1 MEDILECFGDIVGLK
16 SGDTSD
22 SGIYITDLE
31 AISTIDGLVEA
42 DEAAD
47 VDEVLENA
55 RRIAILALN
64 SDLTA
69 LMLRYAKP
77 RNPFVGKV
85 GSSRY
90 VRRGEYTGNSGIRIV
105 CAPIRHAQMTVTA
118 INTLF
123 SQTGGLKVYIAN
135 NYDSNI
141 LEYDV
146 LTLANKVRRNVL
158 TVAPDL
164 PLYQPEVDYVEY
176 YIYHAN
182 DFPFLDNRVTCSTCR
197 KFYFNAA
204 HPKFKNYGFE
214 SYLMVGGYNGD
225 PTASDAASNTMKGL
239 MPEVKITCKID
250 NVICDDEIDYVNNPI
265 AQSMAKAVMYKA
277 GSVVVWN
284 LIRNTKLNRVLMGD
298 IESFRDAA
306 SYYERM
312 YKDIVTFLS
321 KNMPVNHDCICEHG
335 FSAAWI
341 GKIG

>member
-1 MEDILECFGDIVGLK
+1 MEDILDCFGDIVGLK
-16 SGDTSD
+16 SGGTSD

-135 NYDSNI
+135 NYDNNI

-146 LTLANKVRRNVL
+146 LTLANKVKRNVL
-158 TVAPDL
+158 TIAPDL
-164 PLYQPEVDYVEY
+164 PLYRPEVDYVEY
-176 YIYHAN
+176 YIYHAT

-214 SYLMVGGYNGD
+214 SYLMVGWYNGD

-239 MPEVKITCKID
+239 MPEVKINCKID

-298 IESFRDAA
+298 IDSFRDAA

>member
-1 MEDILECFGDIVGLK
+1 MDDILDCFGDIVGLK
-16 SGDTSD
+16 SNDTSD
-22 SGIYITDLE
+22 SGLFITDLE
-31 AISTIDGLVEA
+31 AVSTIDGLVEA

-55 RRIAILALN
+55 RRIAILQLN

-77 RNPFVGKV
+77 RGSYVGRV

-90 VRRGEYTGNSGIRIV
+90 VRRGTNTGNSGIRLL
-105 CAPIRHAQMTVTA
+105 CAPIRNAQMTITA
-118 INTLF
+118 INALF
-123 SQTGGLKVYIAN
+123 SETGTLKVYIAN

-141 LEYDV
+141 LEYDL
-146 LTLANKVRRNVL
+146 LTLANKVKRNVL
-158 TVAPDL
+158 NVAPDL
-164 PLYQPEVDYVEY
+164 PLYKPEVDFVEY

-204 HPKFKNYGFE
+204 VPKFKNYGFE

-225 PTASDAASNTMKGL
+225 PTTTDVATNTMKGL
-239 MPEVKITCKID
+239 MPEVKITCKVD
-250 NVICDDEIDYVNNPI
+250 NVICDEEIDYVNNPV
-265 AQSMAKAVMYKA
+265 AQAMAQAVMYKA

-284 LIRNTKLNRVLMGD
+284 LIRNSKLNRILMGD
-298 IESFRDAA
+298 IDSFRDAA
-306 SYYERM
+306 SYYERK
-312 YKDIVTFLS
+312 YKDIVSFLS
-321 KNMPVNHDCICEHG
+321 KNMPVTHDCICEHG

-341 GKIG
+341 GRIG

>member
-1 MEDILECFGDIVGLK
+1 MEDILDCFGDIVGLK
-16 SGDTSD
+16 SGGTSD

-135 NYDSNI
+135 NYDNNI

-146 LTLANKVRRNVL
+146 LTLANKVKRNVL
-158 TVAPDL
+158 TIAPDL
-164 PLYQPEVDYVEY
+164 PLYRPEVDYVEY

-239 MPEVKITCKID
+239 MPEVKINCKID

-265 AQSMAKAVMYKA
+265 AHSMAKAVMYKA

-298 IESFRDAA
+298 IDSFRDAA